1 MGKEDPVMAEKPP
14 AGPVIVIPAKT
25 SGKVKTYIWMPDKN
39 GNLIKA
45 EASTVKKSFSILP
58 VASQIALTEYL
69 LVIQNKQ
76 PTDAARQTL
85 WNDIVDGAVAAFKQG
100 KKQSP
105 WDVLAVLTK
114 NSPTI
119 NGESVTY
126 TQYDELT
133 SNALLNKI
141 GTSIGYDLTS
151 LSDADRTEFF
161 TKLQTEAKGSGKTT
175 TRKATGGG
183 FETIITPSSF
193 DAKTFTESFLW
204 AKVNF
209 ADTTKLPSSVITQ
222 ISGIKGLLR
231 ANGITDL
238 SAKEIN
244 AFGIAL
250 ASGQKTIDSFK
261 TDLATKA
268 AKQYPL
274 FSKRLTDTP
283 GLTVMDIVEPYITQM
298 AKWWEIDPA
307 SVDLSNPDL
316 DKFVRPDGTAGNVAM
331 GPISDWITYLK
342 NHPNSEKATWAK
354 EAARDGAVGVA
365 SAMGFGV

>member
-1 MGKEDPVMAEKPP
+1 MAENPP
-14 AGPVIVIPAKT
+14 AGPVIVIPPKT

-85 WNDIVDGAVAAFKQG
+85 WNDIVDGAVAAFKGG

-114 NSPTI
+114 NSPAI

-141 GTSIGYDLTS
+141 ATSIGYDLTS

-175 TRKATGGG
+175 TRRATGGG
-183 FETIITPSSF
+183 TETIITPSSF

-222 ISGIKGLLR
+222 ISGIKSLLR

-238 SAKEIN
+238 STKEIN
-244 AFGIAL
+244 AFAIAL

-261 TDLATKA
+261 TDLASKA

-274 FSKRLTDTP
+274 FNKRLTDTP

-298 AKWWEIDPA
+298 AKWWGIDPL

-316 DKFVRPDGTAGNVAM
+316 DKFVRPDGTAGNVQM
-331 GPISDWITYLK
+331 GSLSDWITYLK
-342 NHPNSEKATWAK
+342 NHPNSEKASWSK
-354 EAARDGAVGVA
+354 ELARDSAVGVA
-365 SAMGFGV
+365 RAMGFGV